1 MTTPLQSQLS
11 AELESMSTEPQ
22 SMSTS
27 PQQRS
32 FPFLRSMSTE
42 LQSMSTSPQQ
52 GQQRLFPFLRS
63 SVRPSGDKKPRQKPP
78 RTVSWSTHVEV
89 LQLTSRSVTWNTHIE
104 VRIIPARDNS
114 PDENFEGDEHTT
126 VLSCKDDTL
135 APCTGRS
142 DNLTACAALETKRD
156 TVG

>member
-1 MTTPLQSQLS
+1 MYT
-11 AELESMSTEPQ
+11 ELQ

-32 FPFLRSMSTE
+32 FPFLRSC
-42 LQSMSTSPQQ
+42 
-52 GQQRLFPFLRS
+52 
-63 SVRPSGDKKPRQKPP
+63 VRPSGDKKPRQKPP
-78 RTVSWSTHVEV
+78 RTVSWSAYVEV
-89 LQLTSRSVTWNTHIE
+89 QRLTSRSVTWNTHIE
-104 VRIIPARDNS
+104 VRIIPARDNA
-114 PDENFEGDEHTT
+114 PDEHFEGDEHTI

-142 DNLTACAALETKRD
+142 DDPTACVALETKPD